1 MENLLETL
9 QTINRSALFNQWAGI
24 EVIKAEKGLVELY
37 MPWREEVGQY
47 SGFLHAGVVG
57 ALLDTVC
64 GFAAVTATGQR
75 VLASHYSINF
85 LSPALGDAF
94 VAKGKVTKAGK
105 RQIFTAAE
113 LFAQKD
119 GKSKLVANGE
129 TILIVANENEAITS
143 EAPLSRDTRN

>member
-1 MENLLETL
+1 MESLLKTL
-9 QTINRSALFNQWAGI
+9 QTLNCSALFNQWAGI
-24 EVIKAEKGLVELY
+24 KVIKAEKELVELY

-85 LSPALGDAF
+85 LSPAIGDAF

-105 RQIFTAAE
+105 RQIFAAAE

-119 GKSKLVANGE
+119 GNLKLVANGE
-129 TILIVANENEAITS
+129 TILIVENENVAVRS
-143 EAPLSRDTRN
+143 QVPLSRDTKK